1 MKYKIINI
9 VACFFLSLFVCIL
22 GYLAVSDQLE
32 YLKSLPHAVQ
42 ASGITNLEDN
52 SSRNSSSDSAE
63 TIQTKDP
70 HKPIGADL
78 YQHIP
83 HMSYVEEQGWVYE
96 IQQGDTLTHVSE
108 LTGVGVDELANF
120 NGVRNN
126 HEIIESAYL
135 RIPVLNQK

>member
-1 MKYKIINI
+1 
-9 VACFFLSLFVCIL
+9 
-22 GYLAVSDQLE
+22 
-32 YLKSLPHAVQ
+32 
-42 ASGITNLEDN
+42 
-52 SSRNSSSDSAE
+52 
-63 TIQTKDP
+63 
-70 HKPIGADL
+70 
-78 YQHIP
+78 
-83 HMSYVEEQGWVYE
+83 MSYVEEQGWVYE